1 MKTLAM
7 TMGILSILGWGAQA
21 QSGEKNQTGT
31 VSVLKVSGMSCGACA
46 ARVEK
51 AAKKIDGV
59 RSAKVSQPKG
69 QAEITFDP
77 AKTSA
82 EAIAK
87 IIEDKTG
94 FKTEA
99 PAKADPPKK
108 AP

>member
-1 MKTLAM
+1 MKTLAA
-7 TMGILSILGWGAQA
+7 TMGILSMLGLGAQA
-21 QSGEKNQTGT
+21 QSAGKTEADT

-51 AAKKIDGV
+51 EAKKIAGV
-59 RSAKVSQPKG
+59 KSANVNQKKG

-87 IIEDKTG
+87 IIEGKTG
-94 FKTEA
+94 FKAE
-99 PAKADPPKK
+99 PPRKADPPKDGR
-108 AP
+108 

>member
-1 MKTLAM
+1 MKTLVA
-7 TMGILSILGWGAQA
+7 TMGILSMLGLGARA
-21 QSGEKNQTGT
+21 QSGEKKETGT
-31 VSVLKVSGMSCGACA
+31 VAVLKVSGMSCGACA

-59 RSAKVSQPKG
+59 KSAKVSQPKG
-69 QAEITFDP
+69 RAEITFDP

-94 FKTEA
+94 FKTAA
-99 PAKADPPKK
+99 PPKADPPKK